1 MFAYVMTRDWAEFL
15 GIRQDILL
23 RIMVLVEQAGAAF
36 AFPSRTLYLGSDRG
50 PDERK
55 ALEAEA
61 RVREWR
67 DEGSL
72 PFPNFSPEQA
82 GQIRGSIVYP
92 PPVPRNLLPPDQRR
106 KRVRQRIPRRQTISP
121 MTVQGP
127 SGRNRT

>member
-1 MFAYVMTRDWAEFL
+1 MD
-15 GIRQDILL
+15 
-23 RIMVLVEQAGAAF
+23 LVEQAGAAF

-82 GQIRGSIVYP
+82 GQIRGSVVYP
-92 PPVPRNLLPPDQRR
+92 PPGSTAEPAARSGSEARSPGYPPSAEDLADDHARVGR
-106 KRVRQRIPRRQTISP
+106 PKRT
-121 MTVQGP
+121 
-127 SGRNRT
+127 